1 MPRIVRVTVEGGV
14 IQYVEVPEG
23 VTVIVRDYDAE
34 GCDPD
39 LVEQDDDGNDYI
51 ESIWEQ
57 ETP

>member
-1 MPRIVRVTVEGGV
+1 MRKIVKVTVEGGCV
-14 IQYVEVPEG
+14 QHVEVPEG

-39 LVEQDDDGNDYI
+39 LIEQDEDGNDYI
-51 ESIWEQ
+51 ESIWEP